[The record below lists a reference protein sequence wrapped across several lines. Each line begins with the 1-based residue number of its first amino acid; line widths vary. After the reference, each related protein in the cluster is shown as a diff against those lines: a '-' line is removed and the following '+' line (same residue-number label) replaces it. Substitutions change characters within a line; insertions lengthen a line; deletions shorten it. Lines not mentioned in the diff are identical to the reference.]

1 MHRSVNS
8 KRVFH
13 WKFAVCAIA
22 ASFCVM
28 PLLAQ
33 SSWQPGHEGIGFGR
47 THGHQWVQMVS
58 PAAVVIASRK
68 DASDHGELALHF
80 AIDTGL
86 HINSHAPHS
95 KFLIPTTLKFSP
107 EPNVQVSEIQYP
119 PGVDYRLAFDPKD
132 PLNVYTGEFGLLV
145 RLLARPGQYTLHG
158 SLHYQACDNRAC
170 NPPKTL
176 PVTLNLTAK

>member
-1 MHRSVNS
+1 MRLSLYS
-8 KRVFH
+8 K
-13 WKFAVCAIA
+13 WKLTGCMIA
-22 ASFCVM
+22 ATLCAA

-47 THGHQWVQMVS
+47 SHGHQWVQMISS
-58 PAAVVIASRK
+58 PTVVITSRGH
-68 DASDHGELALHF
+68 ASDNGELALRF
-80 AIDTGL
+80 TIDTGL

-107 EPNVQVSEIQYP
+107 EPGVQVSEIQYP
-119 PGVDYRLAFDPKD
+119 PGVDYHLAFDPKD
-132 PLNVYTGEFGLLV
+132 LLNVYTEEFGLLIQL
-145 RLLARPGQYTLHG
+145 RARPGQYVLHG
-158 SLHYQACDNRAC
+158 SLRYQACDNRAC